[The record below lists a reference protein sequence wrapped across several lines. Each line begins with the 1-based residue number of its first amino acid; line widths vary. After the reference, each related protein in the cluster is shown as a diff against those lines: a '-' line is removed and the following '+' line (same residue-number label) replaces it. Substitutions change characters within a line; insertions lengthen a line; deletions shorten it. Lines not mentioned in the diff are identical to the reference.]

1 MTSSLPFSSFTHA
14 NDAYINCLTS
24 ISGEVDVRLIG
35 TIGDTTGVVE
45 YFDGSNWL
53 TICPT
58 EWDDIDAGV
67 VCRSLGFEGGTSTTY
82 VKDL

>member
-1 MTSSLPFSSFTHA
+1 MTSSLPATLSTHA
-14 NDAYINCLTS
+14 NDAYINCLAP
-24 ISGEVDVRLIG
+24 ISSDVDVRLIG

-45 YFDGSNWL
+45 YYDGSNWL

-58 EWDDIDAGV
+58 EWDDNDAGV

-82 VKDL
+82 VKNL